1 MVIRCVAMVENQVP
15 VEPFAVRGRLLVD
28 GSFVRGAVVVEG
40 GVIREVIGDGPVG
53 GARLPGRIIDAALV
67 TPGLID
73 LQVNGGFGHEV
84 GPRPDALRALAAA
97 LPRTGVTSFLPTL
110 ISDTAAHYRD
120 GLAAFAAARGAPGA
134 RPLGLHIEG
143 PLLSVARAG
152 AHRRDAIAAADP
164 AIFHALLDDPPARA
178 ALRMV
183 TLAPERPGA
192 LALIARLSERGVL
205 VSLGHT
211 DASFDDF
218 RRGIDAGA
226 TVATHLYNAMSP
238 FRHRE
243 PGAIGAALTDDRI
256 TATVIADGVH
266 SHAGALA
273 LALRAKGPD
282 RLALVTDATAAAGMG
297 PGMYALGGEMVISD
311 GHTVCRPDM
320 TLAGSALT
328 MDEAVRTF
336 ARLTGAPIEQAVHMA
351 TAVPARLLGLQNK
364 GRIAPGA
371 DADLA
376 LWSDDL
382 HITGAF
388 VGGVA
393 PTA

>member
-1 MVIRCVAMVENQVP
+1 MRAMVESPIP

-28 GSFVRGAVVVEG
+28 GTFIRGAVVVEG
-40 GVIREVIGDGPVG
+40 GVIREVIGDGALG
-53 GARLPGRIIDAALV
+53 GARLPARVIDAAIV

-84 GPRPDALRALAAA
+84 GASPDALRALAAA

-110 ISDTAAHYRD
+110 ISGTAADYRD
-120 GLAAFAAARGAPGA
+120 GFAAFAAARDAPGA
-134 RPLGLHIEG
+134 HMLGLHLEG
-143 PLLSVARAG
+143 PLLSTARAG
-152 AHRRDAIAAADP
+152 AHRRDAIAAGDP
-164 AIFHALLDDPPARA
+164 AFFNALLDDPATRE

-183 TLAPERPGA
+183 TMAPERPGA
-192 LALIARLSERGVL
+192 LPLIARLSERGVL

-211 DASFDDF
+211 DASFEDF
-218 RRGIDAGA
+218 RRGADAGA

-238 FRHRE
+238 FRQRE

-256 TATVIADGVH
+256 TATLIADGVH
-266 SHAGALA
+266 CHAGALA
-273 LALRAKGPD
+273 LAWRAKGPD

-297 PGMYALGGEMVISD
+297 PGMYTLGGEMVLSD
-311 GHTVCRPDM
+311 GRTVCRPTDM

-336 ARLTGAPIEQAVHMA
+336 ARLTGAPIEQALHMA
-351 TAVPARLLGLQNK
+351 TAVPARLLGLRGK
-364 GRIAPGA
+364 GRIAAGA

-382 HITGAF
+382 RVTGAF
-388 VGGVA
+388 VGGAA
-393 PTA
+393 PTAA